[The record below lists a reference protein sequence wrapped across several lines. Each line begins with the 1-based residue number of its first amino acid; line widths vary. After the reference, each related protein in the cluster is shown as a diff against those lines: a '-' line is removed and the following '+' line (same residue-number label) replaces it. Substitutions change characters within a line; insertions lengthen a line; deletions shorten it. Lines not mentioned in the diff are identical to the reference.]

1 MKQKIHGF
9 TLVELMMTL
18 SILALLASVT
28 LPLAEIAIQRQKEG
42 ELRLAL
48 REIRTAID
56 AYKRAGDEGRI
67 QRSMVSTGYPRSLDV
82 LVKGV
87 QDARDPLGRKIYF
100 LRRIPRDPFFPDP
113 SVNPENTWGKRSYTS
128 EADSPR
134 EGEDLYDV
142 FSLSEQVGLNG
153 VTYRK
158 W

>member
-1 MKQKIHGF
+1 MTRKIRGF
-9 TLVELMMTL
+9 TLIELMMTL
-18 SILALLASVT
+18 AILALLASIA
-28 LPLAEIAIQRQKEG
+28 LPLAEIAVQRQKEG

-56 AYKRAGDEGRI
+56 AYKRAGDEGHI
-67 QRSMVSTGYPRSLDV
+67 QRSMASTGYPRNLEV

-100 LRRIPRDPFFPDP
+100 LRRIPNDPFFPDP
-113 SVNPENTWGKRSYTS
+113 YANPENTWGKRSYAS

-153 VTYRK
+153 IAYRK

>member
-1 MKQKIHGF
+1 MTQKIRGF
-9 TLVELMMTL
+9 TLIELMMTL
-18 SILALLASVT
+18 AILALLASVA
-28 LPLAEIAIQRQKEG
+28 LPLAEIAVQRQKEG

-48 REIRTAID
+48 REIRSAID

-67 QRSMVSTGYPRSLDV
+67 QRSMVSTGYPKNLEV

-87 QDARDPLGRKIYF
+87 QDARDPFGHKIYF
-100 LRRIPRDPFFPDP
+100 LRRVPRDPFFPDP
-113 SVNPENTWGKRSYTS
+113 SSNPENTWGKRSYAS
-128 EADSPR
+128 EADSPH

-153 VTYRK
+153 VAYRK